1 MRGAVIPA
9 TWEMDFPEGDMI
21 GEIMEGE
28 DAAERME
35 AELFIRLMPDQVEG
49 AELNLTR

>member
-1 MRGAVIPA
+1 MRGAALPPE
-9 TWEMDFPEGDMI
+9 WEHDFPGGDMM

-35 AELFIRLMPDQVEG
+35 AELFTRLMPGEG
-49 AELNLTR
+49 DKISL

>member
-1 MRGAVIPA
+1 
-9 TWEMDFPEGDMI
+9 MDFFEGDMI

-35 AELFIRLMPDQVEG
+35 AELFTRLMPGEVDEIDRQ
-49 AELNLTR
+49 

>member
-1 MRGAVIPA
+1 MRGPAIPA
-9 TWEMDFPEGDMI
+9 VWEMDFPEGDMM

-35 AELFIRLMPDQVEG
+35 AELFTRLMPGEG
-49 AELNLTR
+49 GEINL